1 MKVFQYVI
9 FFEPNNDKLEVPEK
23 PKIIVDPKTV
33 LASSEHQAGILAS
46 RDIPEEYI
54 DRLEEVNVVVRP
66 F

>member
-9 FFEPNNDKLEVPEK
+9 FLTPNNENKDTPEK
-23 PKIIVDPKTV
+23 PKILVEPKTV
-33 LASSEHQAGILAS
+33 LASTEQQAGILAS